1 MTHNPFI
8 IQITLILDLD
18 QSQYRPLQA
27 ELNVQTAYTMQLN
40 TSNNGFITNY
50 SDVTNNLCMASTVF
64 NTK

>member
-1 MTHNPFI
+1 MICDTQSFN
-8 IQITLILDLD
+8 IQIILIVD

-27 ELNVQTAYTMQLN
+27 ELCVQTAYTTQLN

-50 SDVTNNLCMASTVF
+50 SDVTNYLCMASTVF